1 MWINVD
7 PTVDTSGLLSQIKT
21 VKELTRELESAL
33 YKLEKTVRDIR
44 LDKKNTPVG
53 RVEPCD
59 RCKMD

>member
-33 YKLEKTVRDIR
+33 YKLEKTVSDIK
-44 LDKKNTPVG
+44 LDKNNAPVE
-53 RVEPCD
+53 RVEPCN
-59 RCKMD
+59 RCKKD